1 MPLLIALLVA
11 CSLFLLIAPGRPAPQ
26 EDAWTGW
33 PGWPAKPAA
42 AERPSRPAGPAARW
56 LAGLL
61 AGAQVSRNLVV
72 AGSPYSLEELA
83 ARKLRLAGLS
93 LAGGLLLLALG
104 RSDLS
109 ALALLAAAWGFFGPD
124 LEVARKAE
132 ARRAAVQKDLPM
144 FLFTLAILT
153 EAGLHLLPALDH
165 YCRQSRSPLAG
176 EISGAL
182 AEIRLGQSPALA
194 FLNLAQELDVRDFT
208 LFVGA
213 LVQSMEKGSDGL
225 ARVLRAQAASAWDK
239 RRRRAQELGAKASVR
254 LFIPLLLFVLP
265 SVLAL
270 AAGPALYQFL
280 TQFMP

>member
-1 MPLLIALLVA
+1 MPLLIALLVGGA
-11 CSLFLLIAPGRPAPQ
+11 LFLLIAPGRPAPQ
-26 EDAWTGW
+26 ETPW
-33 PGWPAKPAA
+33 PDWPVQPA
-42 AERPSRPAGPAARW
+42 AERSAQPAGRLTRW

-61 AGAQVSRNLVV
+61 STTQVSRNLLI
-72 AGSPYSLEELA
+72 AGVPYSLEQLA

-93 LAGGLLLLALG
+93 LSASLLLWLVG
-104 RSDLS
+104 RSDLA

-176 EISGAL
+176 ELRRAL

-194 FLNLAQELDVRDFT
+194 FLSLAQELDVRDFT

-225 ARVLRAQAASAWDK
+225 ARVLRSQAASAWDK
-239 RRRRAQELGAKASVR
+239 RRRRAQELGAKASVK

-280 TQFMP
+280 TQLAP

>member
-1 MPLLIALLVA
+1 MPLLIALLVGGA
-11 CSLFLLIAPGRPAPQ
+11 LFLLLAPGRPSPQ
-26 EDAWTGW
+26 EAAWADW
-33 PGWPAKPAA
+33 PGSPGRPAA
-42 AERPSRPAGPAARW
+42 ADKAARPAGPLARW
-56 LAGLL
+56 LAGVLSET
-61 AGAQVSRNLVV
+61 QVGRNLVV
-72 AGSPYSLEELA
+72 AGSPCTLEELA

-93 LAGGLLLLALG
+93 LAAALLLWLLG
-104 RSDLS
+104 RAGLAAA
-109 ALALLAAAWGFFGPD
+109 ALVAAAWGFFGPD
-124 LEVARKAE
+124 LEVARKAA
-132 ARRAAVQKDLPM
+132 ARRTAVRKDLPM
-144 FLFTLAILT
+144 FLFTLAVLT

-176 EISGAL
+176 ELRTAL

-208 LFVGA
+208 LFVAA
-213 LVQSMEKGSDGL
+213 LVQSMEKGTDGL
-225 ARVLRAQAASAWDK
+225 AEVLRSQAAAAWDK

-265 SVLAL
+265 AVLAL